1 MGTLWTPWRLAYI
14 MGDKGG
20 AECVFCTAGAAQDDE
35 SVLVVHRGRRSF
47 VVLNRYP
54 YNNGHV
60 MVAPTAHCGELG
72 ALDAETRAEI
82 MDLAAVSEGVL
93 KQAYRPEG
101 LNLGINLGRA
111 AGAGIVG
118 HLHFHVVPRWNGD
131 TNYMSVINDVR
142 VVPERLEDSYRRLR
156 PLYARL

>member
-1 MGTLWTPWRLAYI
+1 MNQSS
-14 MGDKGG
+14 
-20 AECVFCTAGAAQDDE
+20 TAGA
-35 SVLVVHRGRRSF
+35 SRPTLVVLVE
-47 VVLNRYP
+47 
-54 YNNGHV
+54 NN
-60 MVAPTAHCGELG
+60 
-72 ALDAETRAEI
+72 AETRAEI

-156 PLYARL
+156 PLFAAL